1 MILRQQAPLI
11 APTKEEIA
19 LLPPFDGLP
28 LARIHVPATHAEFEA
43 ATRAIRE
50 AGVVG
55 FDTESKPLF
64 DVGAVSDGPHVVQF
78 ATATDAWLFQSHRE
92 EGRSFT
98 AALLASDD
106 VVKAGF
112 GLSSDFKHIRARLG
126 IEPRAVVDIDDLFRA
141 RGFRK
146 SLGVRAAVAL
156 LFGRRLQKSKRQTTS
171 NWARAVLDDKQRL
184 YAAND
189 AYAAFC
195 VHAMLKT
202 MPEPMTQTMTRTM
215 TQITPQAMKKTTP
228 QTMEESTTP

>member
-1 MILRQQAPLI
+1 MTLRQQAPRI
-11 APTKEEIA
+11 APGKEEIA
-19 LLPPFDGLP
+19 LLPPFEGLP
-28 LARIHVPATHAEFEA
+28 LARIHVPATRAEFEA
-43 ATRAIRE
+43 AARAIRA

-92 EGRSFT
+92 VGRPVT
-98 AALLASDD
+98 AELLASED
-106 VVKAGF
+106 VLKAGF
-112 GLSSDFKHIRARLG
+112 GLSSDFKHIRAKLG

-141 RGFRK
+141 RGYRK
-146 SLGVRAAVAL
+146 SMGVRAAVAL
-156 LFGRRLQKSKRQTTS
+156 LFDRRLQKSKRQTTS

-195 VHAMLKT
+195 VHAMLVT
-202 MPEPMTQTMTRTM
+202 MPMPATTTRPERSTIEE
-215 TQITPQAMKKTTP
+215 TTTP
-228 QTMEESTTP
+228 